1 MIGIDTN
8 VLVRLLVGDD
18 VAQLETVRAILASQE
33 GRPIMINLL
42 VLTKAVWVLGKLKR
56 PTAPTI
62 PEVVEM
68 LLASPDFLLEARDDV
83 VRALEAAGAAKCDL
97 ADALIACRNRSLGC
111 DTTVTFDHAASRLA
125 DATIATE
132 FS

>member
-18 VAQLETVRAILASQE
+18 AAQVDTVRAILASQE
-33 GRPIMINLL
+33 GRPIMINLI
-42 VLTKAVWVLGKLKR
+42 VLTETVWVLGKLKR
-56 PTAPTI
+56 PAAPSI

-68 LLASPDFLLEARDDV
+68 LLASPDFTLEARDDV
-83 VRALEAAGAAKCDL
+83 LRALDTAQTAKCDL
-97 ADALIACRNRSLGC
+97 ADALIACRNISLGC

-125 DATIATE
+125 DATLATE